1 MLFDFFITRPVVNTT
16 NGQVREEQE
25 KISVDCK
32 RYPKKFWQYV
42 NKKTKS
48 KTHVGDLKWCNR
60 NGNAEQAQ
68 NDGEKA
74 SVLLEF
80 FSSVYTIDNDNN
92 FDNSEGSVK
101 SCLVI
106 SLAWAS
112 AGPVAPAS

>member
-1 MLFDFFITRPVVNTT
+1 MAKLL
-16 NGQVREEQE
+16 REEQE

-60 NGNAEQAQ
+60 NGNVEQAQ

-74 SVLLEF
+74 SVLVEGLGQNGTG
-80 FSSVYTIDNDNN
+80 SSFMTSSYD
-92 FDNSEGSVK
+92 
-101 SCLVI
+101 VI
-106 SLAWAS
+106 RKVNLYKKLTSK
-112 AGPVAPAS
+112 